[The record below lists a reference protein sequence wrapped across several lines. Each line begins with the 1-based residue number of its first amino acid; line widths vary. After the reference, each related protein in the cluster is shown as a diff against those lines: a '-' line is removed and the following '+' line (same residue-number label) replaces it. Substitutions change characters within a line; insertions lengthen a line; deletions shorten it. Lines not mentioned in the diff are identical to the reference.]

1 MSLISTVMTIATAGA
16 AGGET
21 FWASSLRITT
31 SLTSGQS
38 PDRLFNN
45 AVEFGPGGNIVQAI
59 SSNALALSEGD
70 ACSYIILRDPV
81 DGSISS
87 TRKAEP
93 NATNKAYEFLQSQVI
108 FYHPDM
114 DACFLRARQ
123 WYDSS
128 ANSSRV
134 GGIQIDSDGTI
145 VEKVLDNF
153 RSRTA
158 PGNGEFFVCV
168 NSNEIECHPYDSTNH
183 TSTSNGG
190 DRRRTQ
196 PTSTGDDTHYAV
208 WVNTGSSQVI
218 TGVRRDDG
226 DFKMGFWKYGSVAV
240 NSIPNPSAVRT
251 ITAETST
258 LSNDYC
264 DRMRSSSGNTVYG
277 WRATGGK
284 LNLFQVYGSSL
295 SAYRKS
301 QFTKQ
306 SSYNGQ
312 SVSVYIDYPSMV
324 YADGYLY
331 ASVGVRFRVVGE
343 SNDSVM
349 YPIFKIDPSNFQVVD
364 ALGVKATGGAEYIY
378 NNPPMLGV
386 NAEETCLYFTFMHA
400 KVNSRG
406 ADSHKLLKLPLDFST
421 IPAQTIGGGSS
432 HDNIVLWDFNS
443 GTTGGSL
450 PVFSELFQS
459 MTYTSGST
467 SSEGYR
473 NEDQGSTNLIIE
485 NGDGTVTTTLSSTV
499 SPLTVN

>member
-1 MSLISTVMTIATAGA
+1 MSLISTVATIATAGA

-21 FWASSLRITT
+21 FWGSSVRITT
-31 SLTSGQS
+31 SLTSGQA
-38 PDRLFNN
+38 PGRFFNN
-45 AVEFGPGGNIVQAI
+45 AAEFGSGGNIVQAI
-59 SSNALALSEGD
+59 SSNALSLSEGD
-70 ACSYIILRDPV
+70 AASYIILRDPV

-87 TRKAEP
+87 TRHAEP
-93 NATNKAYEFLQSQVI
+93 DSSNRAYEFAQEQVI

-128 ANSSRV
+128 GNTSRV

-145 VEKVLDNF
+145 VAKVLDGF
-153 RSRTA
+153 RNRTV
-158 PGNGEFFVCV
+158 PGNGEFFVCG
-168 NSNEIECHPYDSTNH
+168 NSNQIECYPYDSTNH
-183 TSTSNGG
+183 TSTLNGG

-196 PTSTGDDTHYAV
+196 PTSTGDDTHFAL

-226 DFKMGFWKYGSVAV
+226 SFKMGFWKYGSIAV
-240 NSIPNPSAVRT
+240 DSIPNPSAVRT
-251 ITAETST
+251 ISAETST
-258 LSNDYC
+258 LTNDYC
-264 DRMRSSSGNTVYG
+264 DRTHSSSGDTVYG

-295 SAYRKS
+295 TAYRKT
-301 QFTKQ
+301 QFTTQ

-324 YADGYLY
+324 YAGGYLY
-331 ASVGVRFRVVGE
+331 ASVGVRFRVVGD

-349 YPIFKIDPSNFQVVD
+349 YPIFKLDPSNFQIVD
-364 ALGVKATGGAEYIY
+364 SLGVMATGGAEFVF
-378 NNPPMLGV
+378 NTPPMLGV
-386 NAEETCLYFTFMHA
+386 NAEETCLYHTFIHS

-406 ADSHKLLKLPLDFST
+406 GDSHKLLKLPLDFST
-421 IPAQTIGGGSS
+421 IPEQTISASSS
-432 HDNIVLWDFNS
+432 HDSIELWDFNS

-485 NGDGTVTTTLSSTV
+485 NGDGTVTTTLSSSV
-499 SPLTVN
+499 SPITVN